1 MPPATRPRITCNRRG
16 SSTRSR
22 WRSASSTNPGA
33 CRWQPRDGGLS
44 DLACGTDVRLAA
56 MSKALPARSHPR
68 EGDRPAR
75 RSPMS
80 ALVAQHAHARRALA
94 MKERAS
100 AGCHSHHNDD
110 VGVSD
115 LATSAREKELR
126 HPRDRLGDKAVLAG
140 CGALA
145 VILVTEQI
153 GGLLCTPA
161 AEIKP
166 RLESPGCGDSSIGST
181 EAGVTASS
189 AEQPAP

>member
-1 MPPATRPRITCNRRG
+1 MPAAPTPAGTIG
-16 SSTRSR
+16 S
-22 WRSASSTNPGA
+22 
-33 CRWQPRDGGLS
+33 
-44 DLACGTDVRLAA
+44 
-56 MSKALPARSHPR
+56 
-68 EGDRPAR
+68 
-75 RSPMS
+75 
-80 ALVAQHAHARRALA
+80 VAQHAHARRALA

-140 CGALA
+140 CGVLA

-153 GGLLCTPA
+153 GGLPCAPA

-181 EAGVTASS
+181 EAGVTASP

>member
-1 MPPATRPRITCNRRG
+1 MTRP
-16 SSTRSR
+16 SLLRSR
-22 WRSASSTNPGA
+22 ESTNESTAPL
-33 CRWQPRDGGLS
+33 GLK
-44 DLACGTDVRLAA
+44 AQAGTRF
-56 MSKALPARSHPR
+56 R
-68 EGDRPAR
+68 RPAV
-75 RSPMS
+75 P
-80 ALVAQHAHARRALA
+80 AAPTPAGTIGRRALA

-126 HPRDRLGDKAVLAG
+126 YPRDRLSDKAVLAG
-140 CGALA
+140 CGVLA

-153 GGLLCTPA
+153 GGLPCTPA

-166 RLESPGCGDSSIGST
+166 RLESPGRGDSSIGSA
-181 EAGVTASS
+181 EAGVTASL

>member
-1 MPPATRPRITCNRRG
+1 MQAPAV
-16 SSTRSR
+16 
-22 WRSASSTNPGA
+22 
-33 CRWQPRDGGLS
+33 GGLS
-44 DLACGTDVRLAA
+44 LARESTNESTAPLGLKAQAGTRF
-56 MSKALPARSHPR
+56 R
-68 EGDRPAR
+68 RPAVPAAPTPAGTIG
-75 RSPMS
+75 S
-80 ALVAQHAHARRALA
+80 VAQHAHARRALA

-140 CGALA
+140 CGVLA

-153 GGLLCTPA
+153 GGLPCTPA

-181 EAGVTASS
+181 EAGVTASP